1 MAIYQVLTNG
11 EKKDIDTQEL
21 TDLDIVP
28 TGPQQYHLLK
38 DGIRYDVEVLNL
50 NHTEK
55 TLLLLINGQKVN
67 VEIKDQYDLLVHR
80 LGLSKVNLVQEKEI
94 KAPMPGLIVD
104 VLVEPGTQ
112 VEKGTPLLILEA
124 MKMENMLKATS
135 DGLVESV
142 LVSKGQ
148 TVDKNQV
155 LIALD

>member
-11 EKKDIDTQEL
+11 EKKDIDPQEL
-21 TDLDIVP
+21 TDLDIVS

-50 NHTEK
+50 NPTEK

-67 VEIKDQYDLLVHR
+67 IEIKDQYDLLVQR
-80 LGLSKVNLVQEKEI
+80 LGLSKVKLVQEKEI
-94 KAPMPGLIVD
+94 KAPMPGLIVE
-104 VLVEPGTQ
+104 VLVAPGTQ